1 MKKKEVIKDCIE
13 ALNNGADMTEVVDYI
28 EQYTDYNPTEIVDE
42 IYKKEVLR

>member
-42 IYKKEVLR
+42 ICKKEVLR